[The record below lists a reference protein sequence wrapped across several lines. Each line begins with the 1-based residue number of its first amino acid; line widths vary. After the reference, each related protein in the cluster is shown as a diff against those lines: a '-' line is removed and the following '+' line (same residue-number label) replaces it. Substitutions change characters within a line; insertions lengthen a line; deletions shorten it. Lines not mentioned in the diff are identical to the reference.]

1 MGNNKEIRVVLGTL
15 RYKSAP
21 ETSLA
26 LQVPFVQNVK
36 EIIEYDRSVTISLA
50 QAFDDERQK
59 STVFRPTAKFSIIFK
74 NAYTGKTNYNPFEN
88 NLSYVNTK
96 ELAKRQCAEG
106 ANNVSWIGFPQYN
119 EFDFIRNDYNVV
131 GYTVPPNNHI
141 SFITKSA
148 SSYNWNYY
156 LSYPY
161 SNNKTKTL
169 NYTDSV
175 SSSQTNWVCGNGIP
189 FIITNVIDS
198 GNNLLSFRCPV
209 KHGLIEGEYVE
220 LNISYLGNKYFEVYS
235 LGNGLVNSESTVFNI
250 YNYGFTGTTFND
262 GIKGTFKRV
271 IDINN
276 PADTTSEYYV
286 KQLKIISSDK
296 DCVLNKSGFEQ
307 NVFGQNRK
315 FEGSGFTPDKQSKVT
330 VREGSQS
337 YNVTF
342 NKDFDLNKLVDNQK
356 RPISEV
362 FVTVIWK
369 GYFGW
374 MFGANGQLKQ
384 GYDFNLQLVSGKP
397 STWWSRTNT
406 SSNTGFPMDSYTT
419 PLNTL
424 GSRFYYVKTLPEGTV
439 IDGDFCEWNDYD
451 QTERTLSTLYH
462 KMTFNETFFDVRL
475 GKNES
480 NLNQLGYYYQ
490 PNHKMTLRVYSD
502 YIEEGDSNNIVGL
515 PNYAYFST
523 SNNSFIWR
531 DIYTY
536 GYIDQ
541 DNRGVDYP
549 FINGKHYPYKNFVF
563 RIIPEGTNFVSDNI
577 INDPLTDDCE

>member
-21 ETSLA
+21 ETTLA

-36 EIIEYDRSVTISLA
+36 EIVEYDRSVTLSLA

-59 STVFRPTAKFSIIFK
+59 STIFRPTAKFSIIFK
-74 NAYTGKTNYNPFEN
+74 NAYTGSTNYEPFEN

-96 ELAKRQCAEG
+96 ELAKKQCADG
-106 ANNVSWIGFPQYN
+106 AKNVSWIGFPQYN

-141 SFITKSA
+141 DFITKSA
-148 SSYNWNYY
+148 SSYNWNFY

-161 SNNKTKTL
+161 ANNYTKTL

-175 SSSQTNWVCGNGIP
+175 SLNQTNWVCGDGIP

-198 GNNLLSFRCPV
+198 GNNLVSFRCPV
-209 KHGLIEGEYVE
+209 KHGLTEGEYVE
-220 LNISYLGNKYFEVYS
+220 LNINYLGNKYFEVYS
-235 LGNGLVNSESTVFNI
+235 LGDGRVNSEYTVFNI

-262 GIKGTFKRV
+262 DVKGTFKRV

-276 PADTTSEYYV
+276 PSDTTSKYYV
-286 KQLKIISSDK
+286 KQLKIISSND
-296 DCVLNKSGFEQ
+296 DCVINKSGFEQ

-315 FEGSGFTPDKQSKVT
+315 FEGSGFTPDKRAKVT

-337 YNVTF
+337 YNLTF
-342 NKDFDLNKLVDNQK
+342 NKDFDFNNLLDNQK
-356 RPISEV
+356 RPITEV
-362 FVTVIWK
+362 FFTVIWK

-374 MFGANGQLKQ
+374 MFGDNGQLKQ
-384 GYDFNLQLVSGKP
+384 GYDFNLQLVKGKP
-397 STWWSRTNT
+397 SNWWNRTNVP
-406 SSNTGFPMDSYTT
+406 SNTGFPMDSYTT
-419 PLNTL
+419 PLNTFP
-424 GSRFYYVKTLPEGTV
+424 SKFYYVKTLPEGKI
-439 IDGDFCEWNDYD
+439 IDGDYCEWNDFD

-462 KMTFNETFFDVRL
+462 KITFNETYFDVRV

-480 NLNQLGYYYQ
+480 NINQLGYYYQ

-502 YIEEGDSNNIVGL
+502 YIEEGDANNLVGL

-523 SNNSFIWR
+523 SNNTFLWR

-536 GYIDQ
+536 GYLDQ

-577 INDPLTDDCE
+577 IIDPLTDDCE